1 MCTSFWF
8 TFQVS
13 VFSQEVEDSLVH
25 MHALRLQ
32 LEWSPAPYIS

>member
-13 VFSQEVEDSLVH
+13 VFSREVEDSLVQ
-25 MHALRLQ
+25 MHALGLQ
-32 LEWSPAPYIS
+32 LEWSPVPYIS